1 MKVWNTAS
9 DLLYR
14 HQLFYYTRYFLYYQ
28 LVFIV
33 CVYCMSLCV
42 SQGERD
48 AMRTKVKHLKEL
60 MVQEGFV
67 ETKIKVG
74 VAPPRPGAPLRDE
87 IMTSIQDCLEDLKRS
102 ITEVVEC
109 WNIL

>member
-1 MKVWNTAS
+1 
-9 DLLYR
+9 
-14 HQLFYYTRYFLYYQ
+14 
-28 LVFIV
+28 
-33 CVYCMSLCV
+33 MSLCV